1 MKKIKAFADSVDEL
15 YVVEE
20 LDPFME
26 EQIRQAGIPCHGKD
40 VIPKIDE
47 LNPNIVAEGILKEK
61 AEGFD
66 VPDTLF
72 VPRPPALSRRLSAP
86 RLFL

>member
-1 MKKIKAFADSVDEL
+1 
-15 YVVEE
+15 
-20 LDPFME
+20 ME

-61 AEGFD
+61 AEASTFPIPYSYP
-66 VPDTLF
+66 V
-72 VPRPPALSRRLSAP
+72 RRLSAQAV
-86 RLFL
+86 RTALFL